1 MKKALINLIV
11 LAMAVAFNSNVSA
24 QVIGGE
30 FITHNGPVTVTV
42 MEKNA
47 GHNSTWG
54 YVNPETGEEIEL
66 GNTSQEGE
74 SYELPNFGWGALL
87 RFWIHN
93 KTIDRKFYTGAA
105 SVNSDNTEHCRV
117 FDLDVNYFEFQF
129 EDLPADHRGY
139 DGDMNDLIFTLDGP
153 AEIVTDEDPV
163 ITVDP
168 MLTDVPRVY
177 FGRYSDKYY
186 GSACVLDLVIRINDS
201 EALNEIAAENTEGG
215 EFRIDTIITFPNGKK
230 IRVNTIQDLNDAT
243 RAVHKFMLKK

>member
-1 MKKALINLIV
+1 MKKLISIIS
-11 LAMAVAFNSNVSA
+11 MFAVMLVSSLSFA

-30 FITHNGPVTVTV
+30 FVTHNGPVTVTV

-54 YVNPETGEEIEL
+54 YVNPDTGEEIEL
-66 GNTSQEGE
+66 GNTASVGS
-74 SYELPNFGWGALL
+74 SYEIENFGWGKTL

-93 KTIDRKFYTGAA
+93 KTINRKFYTGAP
-105 SVNSDNTEHCRV
+105 SNNDDGVEHCRV

-153 AEIVTDEDPV
+153 AEIVTHDDPV

-168 MLTDVPRVY
+168 MLTTAPRVY
-177 FGRYSDKYY
+177 FGRYEGYY
-186 GSACVLDLVIRINDS
+186 DNACVLDFVVRVNDS
-201 EALNEIAAENTEGG
+201 EALNEIAAENTQGG
-215 EFRIDTIITFPNGKK
+215 EFRIDTVITFPNGKK
-230 IRVNTIQDLNDAT
+230 IRINTIQDLKDAT
-243 RAVHKFMLKK
+243 VASKHMFMLKK